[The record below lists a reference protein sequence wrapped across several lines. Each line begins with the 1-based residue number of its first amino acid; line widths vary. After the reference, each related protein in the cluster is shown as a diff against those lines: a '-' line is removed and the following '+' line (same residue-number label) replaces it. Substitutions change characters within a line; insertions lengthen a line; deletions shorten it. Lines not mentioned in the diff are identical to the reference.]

1 MQEVKT
7 TRFAHAMNT
16 ILMQR
21 HFHEIILYSLCD
33 GDMSHIREVAALAG
47 RKNIPFRIRTPK
59 GTDHRAQG
67 LFSLR
72 GEPVEVI

>member
-1 MQEVKT
+1 
-7 TRFAHAMNT
+7 MNT

-47 RKNIPFRIRTPK
+47 RQNIPFRIRTPK
-59 GTDHRAQG
+59 RSDLSGMS